1 MIPACERIYC
11 PDIRE
16 LVQDTRLRVEP
27 GNYEAGASY
36 KFSCPVNYELM
47 GPRYA
52 DNNNKRPQ
60 VTFLPLSSADCL
72 AGGQWSLGA
81 LLPQCEA
88 IICPAPGPPR
98 HGSVHPGAPGP
109 GQSQYRVGD
118 IVKFHCDTGH
128 MMSGETR
135 IEAADVSSCV
145 TVSGSPVAACTH
157 TRAWSRPAPSC
168 LTACTYP
175 GTAHGGMVD
184 KVTS

>member
-52 DNNNKRPQ
+52 DNTNKRPQ

-72 AGGQWSLGA
+72 AGGQWSLGS

-88 IICPAPGPPR
+88 ITCPAPGPPR

-109 GQSQYRVGD
+109 GQAQYRVGD

-135 IEAADVSSCV
+135 IEAADVISCV
-145 TVSGSPVAACTH
+145 MCH
-157 TRAWSRPAPSC
+157 
-168 LTACTYP
+168 
-175 GTAHGGMVD
+175 
-184 KVTS
+184 